1 MNLVRLALRRP
12 LSVVVGVIAIA
23 LAAGIGLQRMTRDVF
38 PPLGIPTIYVAQPFG
53 GMDPAQME
61 GFITYYYEYHFLY
74 ITGIEH
80 VESKS
85 IQGASIMKLQ
95 FHPGTDMSA
104 ALSEVVAYVNR
115 SRAFMPPGTP
125 GPFITRFDAGSVP
138 VGYLVFS
145 TTNANRTVGEMQN
158 AALNQVRPLFATLP
172 GVSAPPPFGG
182 SARTILINLK
192 PDRLRSYGVSAD
204 EVVSAIS
211 AANTLSPS
219 GNLPLGDK
227 YPFVPVNAVVK
238 NIQDLAAVP
247 VRTGTGAGGGSVF
260 VRDLGDVADGAD
272 TVTSY
277 ALANGKRTVYMPV
290 TKRSDASTLSVV
302 ELVKKNIPEFKKVLP
317 DDIEVTYEFDQS
329 PYVVRAIRD
338 LVKEGALGAV
348 LTGLM
353 VLLFLRDWR
362 SAFIVVINIPIAL
375 LAGTF
380 ALWMSGQNI
389 NLMTLGGL
397 ALAVGILVD
406 EATVAVENIHVHLA
420 RAAGRA
426 GCPQPAAERSD
437 ATEPRRRGED
447 TAPYQ
452 PSLARAVLD
461 ATVETTAPRFLA
473 MLCVLA
479 VFIPAFFMQGAA
491 KALFTPLALA
501 VGFSMVASFVLSST
515 LVPVLSVWLL
525 RGAHAS
531 GAAVPAASSPATV
544 PVASGAVVSTA
555 SRPATVPVAAAARET
570 LAGPKAGGTPAPLGG
585 SARAYAS
592 VLRPLLTARWLV
604 VPLYLAVAVGG
615 LWLLAPRLGTEIF
628 PKVDAGQIQLRL
640 RATPGTQ
647 LEKTEAIAL
656 RVFDLIKREV
666 GPDNVQMSIGLVGVH
681 AANYPVNLIH
691 QWNAGPE
698 EAVLQIQF
706 KPGSVRTEPLKEKL
720 RATFKA
726 ELPEVLVSFEPSDIV
741 ERVMS
746 FGAPTPIEI
755 AVQGQS
761 LHASKEFADKL
772 RERLAKI
779 PALRDLQ
786 FAQVLDYPTLD
797 VNINRERAGLLGVRM
812 SDATKSLV
820 ASTASSRFTVPNYWA
835 DPASGIAFSVQVQVP
850 QGRVTTVEEFK
861 NTPVTTAGGKATL
874 LRNIASL
881 SEGTAPQTYE
891 RYNLVRVVSLTAN
904 LHGSDLGSVAKAIH
918 AAIKETGAPPAKT
931 SVAVRGQIPPMEEMF
946 SGLRQGLLLAVVV
959 IFLLLMA
966 NFQSVRLAFVV
977 VSTVPAVLAGVAL
990 TLWLTHTTLNI
1001 QSFMGAIMAVG
1012 VAVANAILLVT
1023 FAERARVAAGLS
1035 PAVVGQA
1042 SSPATV
1048 RQSSRLA
1055 TETASETLA
1064 GQAAGGTPDPLGA
1077 VHAALAGATS
1087 RLRPI
1092 LMTSFAM
1099 MAGMLPLALGLGEGG
1114 DQTAPLGRAVIG
1126 GLAAATLTTLFVLP
1140 SVFAVVMTGKH
1151 TRSASLDP
1159 DDADSPEFTSASPA
1173 QPS

>member
-12 LSVVVGVIAIA
+12 LTIVVGVIAVALGAWIA
-23 LAAGIGLQRMTRDVF
+23 LQRMTRDVF

-61 GFITYYYEYHFLY
+61 GYITYFYEYHFLY

-95 FHPGTDMSA
+95 FHPNVDMSS

-158 AALNQVRPLFATLP
+158 AALNQVRPLFAPLP

-192 PDRLRSYGVSAD
+192 PDRLRSYGISAD
-204 EVVSAIS
+204 EVVTAIA

-227 YPFVPVNAVVK
+227 YPFVPINAVVK

-247 VRTGTGAGGGSVF
+247 IRTGTGTGGGAVF
-260 VRDLGDVADGAD
+260 VRDLGEVADGAD
-272 TVTSY
+272 IVTSY

-302 ELVKKNIPEFKKVLP
+302 ELVKANIPEFKKVLP

-338 LVKEGALGAV
+338 LVKEGALGAL

-380 ALWMSGQNI
+380 ALWVSGQNV

-406 EATVAVENIHVHLA
+406 EATVAIENIHVHLA
-420 RAAGRA
+420 RGR
-426 GCPQPAAERSD
+426 P
-437 ATEPRRRGED
+437 
-447 TAPYQ
+447 
-452 PSLARAVLD
+452 LARAVLD

-479 VFIPAFFMQGAA
+479 VFIPACFMQGAA

-525 RGAHAS
+525 RGAQHR
-531 GAAVPAASSPATV
+531 GAQAAGLPD
-544 PVASGAVVSTA
+544 
-555 SRPATVPVAAAARET
+555 AAARRIVPNSIQSENESQRAAST
-570 LAGPKAGGTPAPLGG
+570 
-585 SARAYAS
+585 AREPRALPDAYAS
-592 VLRPLLTARWLV
+592 LLRPLLAARWLV
-604 VPLYLAVAVGG
+604 LLVYLGLAAGALYFI
-615 LWLLAPRLGTEIF
+615 APKLGTELF

-656 RVFDLIKREV
+656 RVLDLIKREA
-666 GPDNVQMSIGLVGVH
+666 GPNNVQMSIGLVGVH

-698 EAVLQIQF
+698 EGVLQIQF

-720 RATFKA
+720 RGIFKT
-726 ELPEVLVSFEPSDIV
+726 ELPDVLVSFEPSDIV

-850 QGRVTTVEEFK
+850 QGRVNTVEEFK
-861 NTPVTTAGGKATL
+861 NTPVTTTGGKATL

-904 LHGSDLGSVAKAIH
+904 IHGSDLGTVAKEIRRAL
-918 AAIKETGAPPAKT
+918 AEVGAPPAKT

-946 SGLRQGLLLAVVV
+946 TGLRNGLLLAVVV
-959 IFLLLMA
+959 IFLLLAA
-966 NFQSVRLAFVV
+966 NFQSIRLSLVV
-977 VSTVPAVLAGVAL
+977 ISTVPAVLAGVAL
-990 TLWLTHTTLNI
+990 TLWLTGTTLNL
-1001 QSFMGAIMAVG
+1001 QSFMGTIMAVG

-1023 FAERARVAAGLS
+1023 FAERARVSGSADAIAASL
-1035 PAVVGQA
+1035 
-1042 SSPATV
+1042 
-1048 RQSSRLA
+1048 
-1055 TETASETLA
+1055 E
-1064 GQAAGGTPDPLGA
+1064 
-1077 VHAALAGATS
+1077 GATS

-1099 MAGMLPLALGLGEGG
+1099 MAGMLPLALGLGDGG

-1126 GLAAATLTTLFVLP
+1126 GLAAATLATLFILP

-1159 DDADSPEFTSASPA
+1159 DDADSPQFSTAK
-1173 QPS
+1173 

>member
-12 LSVVVGVIAIA
+12 LTIVVAVIAVA
-23 LAAGIGLQRMTRDVF
+23 LGAGIGLQRMTRDVF
-38 PPLGIPTIYVAQPFG
+38 PPLGIPTIYVAQPYG

-61 GFITYYYEYHFLY
+61 GFLTYYYEYHFLY

-95 FHPGTDMSA
+95 FHPGTDMAS

-158 AALNQVRPLFATLP
+158 AALNQVRPLFAPLP

-182 SARTILINLK
+182 AAHTILINVK
-192 PDRLRSYGVSAD
+192 PDRLRSYGISAD
-204 EVVSAIS
+204 EVVQAIS
-211 AANTLSPS
+211 AANLLSPS

-238 NIQDLAAVP
+238 NPQDLAAVP
-247 VRTGTGAGGGSVF
+247 IRLGTGPNGGAVF
-260 VRDLGDVADGAD
+260 LRDLADVADGSD
-272 TVTSY
+272 TITSY
-277 ALANGKRTVYMPV
+277 ALVNGKRTVYMPV

-302 ELVKKNIPEFKKVLP
+302 ELVKKNIPKFKQVLP
-317 DDIEVTYEFDQS
+317 ADMDVTYEMDQS
-329 PYVVRAIRD
+329 PIVVSAIRN
-338 LVKEGALGAV
+338 LVKEGMLGAV

-362 SAFIVVINIPIAL
+362 SAFIVVINIPVSL

-406 EATVAVENIHVHLA
+406 EATVAIENIHVHLA
-420 RAAGRA
+420 RMAHLKF
-426 GCPQPAAERSD
+426 EISD
-437 ATEPRRRGED
+437 LKSH
-447 TAPYQ
+447 

-461 ATVETTAPRFLA
+461 ATVETTGPRFLA

-501 VGFSMVASFVLSST
+501 VGFSMIASFVLSST

-525 RGAHAS
+525 RGHEQPTPLTPALSPHPMRGEGESSAASAPTQPADLS
-531 GAAVPAASSPATV
+531 GAAEPF
-544 PVASGAVVSTA
+544 
-555 SRPATVPVAAAARET
+555 T
-570 LAGPKAGGTPAPLGG
+570 LAPSEGERAGVRGFSRFQSSYASLLAPLL
-585 SARAYAS
+585 S
-592 VLRPLLTARWLV
+592 ARWLV
-604 VPLYLAVAVGG
+604 LLVYLGLAAGG
-615 LWLLAPRLGTEIF
+615 LYFLAPKLGTELF
-628 PKVDAGQIQLRL
+628 PKVDAGQIQIRL
-640 RATPGTQ
+640 RAAPGTH
-647 LEKTEAIAL
+647 LDKTEAIAQ
-656 RVFDLIKREV
+656 RVLELIKREA
-666 GPDNVQMSIGLVGVH
+666 GPDNVLISIGLLGVH
-681 AANYPVNLIH
+681 AQTYPINLIY
-691 QWNAGPE
+691 QWNAGTQE
-698 EAVLQIQF
+698 GVLQVQF
-706 KPGSVRTEPLKEKL
+706 KRGAVRLEPLKEKL
-720 RATFKA
+720 RAVFKA
-726 ELPEVLVSFEPSDIV
+726 ELPDVLVSFEPSDIV

-761 LHASKEFADKL
+761 LAVSKEFAEKL

-786 FAQVLDYPTLD
+786 YAQVLDYPTLD
-797 VNINRERAGLLGVRM
+797 VHINRERAGLLGVKM
-812 SDATKSLV
+812 ADATRSLV

-835 DPASGIAFSVQVQVP
+835 DPVSGIAYAVQVQVP
-850 QGRVTTVEEFK
+850 QGRVNSVEEFK
-861 NTPVTTAGGKATL
+861 NTPVTTAGGKTTL
-874 LRNIASL
+874 LRNIATI

-904 LHGSDLGSVAKAIH
+904 IHGADLGTVAKEIH
-918 AAIKETGAPPAKT
+918 RVLKEAGEPPAKT
-931 SVAVRGQIPPMEEMF
+931 SVAVRGQIVPMEEMF
-946 SGLRQGLLLAVVV
+946 AGLRNGLVLAVVV
-959 IFLLLMA
+959 IFLLLAA
-966 NFQSVRLAFVV
+966 NFQSVRLSVVV
-977 VSTVPAVLAGVAL
+977 VSTVPAVIAGVAL
-990 TLWLTHTTLNI
+990 TLWFTHTTLNI

-1012 VAVANAILLVT
+1012 VAVANTILLVT
-1023 FAERARVAAGLS
+1023 FAERARVSGSAAG
-1035 PAVVGQA
+1035 PA
-1042 SSPATV
+1042 
-1048 RQSSRLA
+1048 
-1055 TETASETLA
+1055 
-1064 GQAAGGTPDPLGA
+1064 AAAAPERRAEDSAPYQPSA
-1077 VHAALAGATS
+1077 RDAALAGATS

-1099 MAGMLPLALGLGEGG
+1099 MAGMLPMALGLGDGG
-1114 DQTAPLGRAVIG
+1114 EQTAPLGRAVIG
-1126 GLAAATLTTLFVLP
+1126 GLAAATLATLFILP
-1140 SVFAVVMTGKH
+1140 SVFAIVMAGKH

-1159 DDADSPEFTSASPA
+1159 DDPGSPQFSGASGGGTV
-1173 QPS
+1173 

>member
-12 LSVVVGVIAIA
+12 LTVVVAVIAFALGAWIA
-23 LAAGIGLQRMTRDVF
+23 LQRMTRDVF

-61 GFITYYYEYHFLY
+61 GYITYFYEYHFLY

-95 FHPGTDMSA
+95 FHPNVDMSS

-158 AALNQVRPLFATLP
+158 AALNQVRPLFAPLP

-192 PDRLRSYGVSAD
+192 PDRLRSYGISAD
-204 EVVSAIS
+204 EVVTAIA

-227 YPFVPVNAVVK
+227 YPFVPINAVVK

-247 VRTGTGAGGGSVF
+247 IRTGTGAGGGAVF
-260 VRDLGDVADGAD
+260 VRDLGEVADGAD
-272 TVTSY
+272 IVTSY

-302 ELVKKNIPEFKKVLP
+302 ELVKANIPEFKKVLP

-338 LVKEGALGAV
+338 LVKEGALGAL

-380 ALWMSGQNI
+380 ALWVSGQNV

-406 EATVAVENIHVHLA
+406 EATVAIENIHVHLA
-420 RAAGRA
+420 RGR
-426 GCPQPAAERSD
+426 P
-437 ATEPRRRGED
+437 
-447 TAPYQ
+447 
-452 PSLARAVLD
+452 LARAVLD

-479 VFIPAFFMQGAA
+479 VFIPACFMQGAA

-525 RGAHAS
+525 RGAQHR
-531 GAAVPAASSPATV
+531 GAQAAGLPD
-544 PVASGAVVSTA
+544 
-555 SRPATVPVAAAARET
+555 AAARRIVPNSIQSENESQRAAST
-570 LAGPKAGGTPAPLGG
+570 
-585 SARAYAS
+585 AREPRALPDAYAS
-592 VLRPLLTARWLV
+592 LLRPLLAARWLV
-604 VPLYLAVAVGG
+604 LLVYLGLAAGALYFI
-615 LWLLAPRLGTEIF
+615 APKLGTELF

-656 RVFDLIKREV
+656 RVLDLIKREA
-666 GPDNVQMSIGLVGVH
+666 GPNNVQMSIGLVGVH

-698 EAVLQIQF
+698 EGVLQIQF

-720 RATFKA
+720 RGIFKT
-726 ELPEVLVSFEPSDIV
+726 ELPDVLVSFEPSDIV

-850 QGRVTTVEEFK
+850 QGRVNTVEEFK
-861 NTPVTTAGGKATL
+861 NTPVTTTGGKATL

-904 LHGSDLGSVAKAIH
+904 IHGSDLGTVAKEIRRAL
-918 AAIKETGAPPAKT
+918 AEVGAPPAKT

-946 SGLRQGLLLAVVV
+946 DGLRNGLLLAVVV
-959 IFLLLMA
+959 IFLLLAA
-966 NFQSVRLAFVV
+966 NFQSIRLSLVV
-977 VSTVPAVLAGVAL
+977 ISTVPAVLAGVAL

-1023 FAERARVAAGLS
+1023 YAERARMSGDSA
-1035 PAVVGQA
+1035 
-1042 SSPATV
+1042 
-1048 RQSSRLA
+1048 
-1055 TETASETLA
+1055 
-1064 GQAAGGTPDPLGA
+1064 
-1077 VHAALAGATS
+1077 AALTGATS

-1099 MAGMLPLALGLGEGG
+1099 MAGMLPMALGLGDGG
-1114 DQTAPLGRAVIG
+1114 EQTAPLGRAVIG
-1126 GLAAATLTTLFVLP
+1126 GLAAATLATLFILP

-1159 DDADSPEFTSASPA
+1159 DDADSPQFSTAK
-1173 QPS
+1173 

>member
-12 LSVVVGVIAIA
+12 LTIVVGVIAVALGAWIA
-23 LAAGIGLQRMTRDVF
+23 LQRMTRDVF

-61 GFITYYYEYHFLY
+61 GYITYFYEYHFLY

-95 FHPGTDMSA
+95 FHPGTDMAS

-145 TTNANRTVGEMQN
+145 STNANRTVGEMQN
-158 AALNQVRPLFATLP
+158 AALNQVRPLFAPLP

-182 SARTILINLK
+182 SARTILVNLK
-192 PDRLRSYGVSAD
+192 PDRLRSYGISAD
-204 EVVSAIS
+204 EVVTAMA

-227 YPFVPVNAVVK
+227 YPFVPINAVVK

-247 VRTGTGAGGGSVF
+247 IRTGANGAVF
-260 VRDLGDVADGAD
+260 IRDLGDVADGAD
-272 TVTSY
+272 LITSY

-329 PYVVRAIRD
+329 PYVVRAIHD

-362 SAFIVVINIPIAL
+362 SAFIVVINIPVSL

-380 ALWMSGQNI
+380 ALWVSGQNI

-406 EATVAVENIHVHLA
+406 EATVAIENIHVHLA
-420 RAAGRA
+420 RSSRRKKAPSEGRMGSQSLVTSAATPTLG
-426 GCPQPAAERSD
+426 
-437 ATEPRRRGED
+437 
-447 TAPYQ
+447 
-452 PSLARAVLD
+452 RAVLD
-461 ATVETTAPRFLA
+461 ATVETTGPRFLA

-525 RGAHAS
+525 RGHES
-531 GAAVPAASSPATV
+531 DVKEEKGSPAY
-544 PVASGAVVSTA
+544 
-555 SRPATVPVAAAARET
+555 AA
-570 LAGPKAGGTPAPLGG
+570 L
-585 SARAYAS
+585 
-592 VLRPLLTARWLV
+592 LRPLLAARWLV
-604 VPLYLAVAVGG
+604 LLVYLG
-615 LWLLAPRLGTEIF
+615 LAAGALWFIFPRLGTEIF

-656 RVFDLIKREV
+656 RVLDLIKREA

-698 EAVLQIQF
+698 EGVLQIQF

-726 ELPEVLVSFEPSDIV
+726 ELPDVLVSFEPSDIV

-761 LHASKEFADKL
+761 LPASKEFADKL

-779 PALRDLQ
+779 PSLRDLQ

-797 VNINRERAGLLGVRM
+797 VNINRERAGLLGVKM

-835 DPASGIAFSVQVQVP
+835 DPGSGIAFSVQVQVP
-850 QGRVTTVEEFK
+850 QGRVNSVEEFK

-874 LRNIASL
+874 LRNIASV

-904 LHGSDLGSVAKAIH
+904 IHGSDLGSVAKQIH
-918 AAIKETGAPPAKT
+918 AAIKETGAPPPRT

-946 SGLRQGLLLAVVV
+946 GGLRNGLLLAVVV
-959 IFLLLMA
+959 IFLLLAA
-966 NFQSVRLAFVV
+966 NFQSLRLSVV
-977 VSTVPAVLAGVAL
+977 VISTVPAVIAGVAL

-1023 FAERARVAAGLS
+1023 FAERARVAAGGP
-1035 PAVVGQA
+1035 PAVESGSLPSGPA
-1042 SSPATV
+1042 SSSLSDGVTSQPKPPGGTPG
-1048 RQSSRLA
+1048 S
-1055 TETASETLA
+1055 T
-1064 GQAAGGTPDPLGA
+1064 AGGTPA
-1077 VHAALAGATS
+1077 ATAALAGATS

-1099 MAGMLPLALGLGEGG
+1099 MAGMLPMALGLGEGG
-1114 DQTAPLGRAVIG
+1114 EQTAPLGRAVIG
-1126 GLAAATLTTLFVLP
+1126 GLAAATLTTLFILP
-1140 SVFAVVMTGKH
+1140 SVFAVVMAGKH

-1159 DDADSPEFTSASPA
+1159 DDEQSPQFTAAKP
-1173 QPS
+1173 